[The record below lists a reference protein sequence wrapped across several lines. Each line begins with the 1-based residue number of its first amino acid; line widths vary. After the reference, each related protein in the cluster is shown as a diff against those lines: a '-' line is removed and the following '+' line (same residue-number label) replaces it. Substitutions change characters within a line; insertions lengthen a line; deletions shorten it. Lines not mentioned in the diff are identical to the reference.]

1 MAYFQW
7 NDSYNVGFQ
16 LIDDQHKI
24 LISIINDL
32 YEAQRHGTLQTTI
45 GETLDKLADYTI
57 YHFSCEKELHEQYD
71 YPKASEHLEEHD
83 SFVEKVKDLQQEL
96 SKGSIVLS
104 LKTMDFLKDWTI
116 THILGSDKEFGE
128 FVKQRELGFD

>member
-1 MAYFQW
+1 MAHFQW
-7 NDSYNVGFQ
+7 NDNYNIGFK
-16 LIDDQHKI
+16 LIDNQHKI
-24 LISIINDL
+24 LISIINEL

-45 GETLDKLADYTI
+45 KETLDKLSDYTV
-57 YHFSCEKELHEQYD
+57 YHFSYEKELFTQYA
-71 YPKASEHLEEHD
+71 YPKAAEHLGEHD
-83 SFVEKVKDLQQEL
+83 YFVDKVKDLQLEL

-128 FVKQRELGFD
+128 FVKQRELGHE

>member
-1 MAYFQW
+1 MAHFKW
-7 NDSYNVGFQ
+7 NDNYNIGFK

-32 YEAQRHGTLQTTI
+32 YDAQRHGLLQSTI
-45 GETLDKLADYTI
+45 SETLDKLSDYTV
-57 YHFSCEKELHEQYD
+57 YHFSYEKELFAQHA
-71 YPKASEHLEEHD
+71 YPKAAEHLEEHD
-83 SFVEKVKDLQQEL
+83 YFVDKVKDLQLEL

-128 FVKQRELGFD
+128 FVKQRELGLE